1 MADMIR
7 FPDEKETTLNYLPM
21 LLSKD
26 TTFIIGPIAT
36 LLGYLMNGIFWVLSR
51 IGLPNTGLSIIIFT
65 IIIYMALMPLT
76 VRQQKFSKLQQIMQP
91 ELTKIQKKYQN
102 RKDQDSMMKQNE
114 ETQALYKKY
123 GVSPMGSCV
132 QLLIQMPI
140 LFALYRVIY
149 NIPAYVTEVK
159 QAFFPLVDLLISK
172 GSAASEYL
180 QSTSAASNYARH
192 FTNESFTSGVT
203 SYVQNTFIDVLNR
216 FSTGDWQ
223 ELSAKFSD
231 LSGDISTTVTKLE
244 RYNNFLGLNIGN
256 SPWFTFRQ
264 AITAGSIIGIIAAVI
279 VPVLAAVTQLIN
291 VALMPTS
298 TSSTGNEQADSMA
311 NSMKT
316 MNYIMP
322 IMSAFFCF
330 TLPAGMGLYWIAGSV
345 IRSIQQVTINRS
357 VDRMDMDAYLKKQEE
372 KNRKKAEKRG
382 DKPTAYQRMM
392 EYSNMNTRNDPQA
405 LSNSG
410 KNRTLSQKAGYQNR
424 TGKSSPS
431 SDTKQQT
438 ADSGSAAKHYR
449 KGSLAEKANMVQEYN
464 QAGRSSSSR
473 SSRKK

>member
-1 MADMIR
+1 M
-7 FPDEKETTLNYLPM
+7 NYFPM

-36 LLGYLMNGIFWVLSR
+36 LLGYLMNGIFWVLSK

-76 VRQQKFSKLQQIMQP
+76 IRQQRFSKLQQVMQP
-91 ELTKIQKKYQN
+91 EMNAIQKKYKN
-102 RKDQDSMMKQNE
+102 RKDQDSVMKMNE
-114 ETQALYKKY
+114 EQQAVYKKY
-123 GVSPMGSCV
+123 GVSPMGSCL

-159 QAFFPLVDLLISK
+159 QAFFPLVDNLIAK
-172 GSAASEYL
+172 GQTATDYL
-180 QSTSAASNYARH
+180 QSTSAASQYARH
-192 FTNESFTSGVT
+192 FTNENFTNGVQT
-203 SYVQNTFIDVLNR
+203 YVENTFIDVLNR

-231 LSGDISTTVTKLE
+231 LSGEIATTVGKLE

-256 SPWFTFRQ
+256 SPWYTFRQ
-264 AITAGSIIGIIAAVI
+264 AISAASVIGIIAAVI

-298 TSSTGNEQADSMA
+298 NTSTGNDQADSMTQ
-311 NSMKT
+311 SMKT
-316 MNYIMP
+316 MNYVMP
-322 IMSAFFCF
+322 IISAFFCF

-345 IRSIQQVTINRS
+345 IRSIQQVAINRS
-357 VDRMDMDAYLKKQEE
+357 VDKMDMDAYLAKQEE

-382 DKPTAYQRMM
+382 DKPTAYDRMM
-392 EYSNMNTRNDPQA
+392 QYSNMSTRNDPQA
-405 LSNSG
+405 LTNSQ
-410 KNRTLSQKAGYQNR
+410 KKTLSQKAGYQNNAGNG
-424 TGKSSPS
+424 GKKNSGKTSSS
-431 SDTKQQT
+431 SSGTQENGNTASSASTK
-438 ADSGSAAKHYR
+438 KYR

-464 QAGRSSSSR
+464 QTSR
-473 SSRKK
+473 NNRKK